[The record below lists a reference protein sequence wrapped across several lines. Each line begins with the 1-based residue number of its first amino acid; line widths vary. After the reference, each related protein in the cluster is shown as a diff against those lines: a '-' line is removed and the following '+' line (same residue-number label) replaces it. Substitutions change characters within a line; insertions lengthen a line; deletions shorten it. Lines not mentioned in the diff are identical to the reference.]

1 MNILN
6 EKFAMVNPPRC
17 GTRWVLGVINDIYGN
32 ITRHTH
38 SFNLDLLGDRKL
50 LMMVRNPYHR
60 LRSIF
65 RWQKTIGNIDA
76 ECNWEE
82 FVLHKDQNHTP
93 VSEMYGDNI
102 NLVDHFINLENVNKQ
117 IKDIMGIDLPPYN
130 NEYFDDS
137 YDDNLSLNE
146 AYSNPKVLSKVNKQ
160 FSGDFD
166 LFQYKYIT

>member
-38 SFNLDLLGDRKL
+38 SFNTNLLGDRKL

-65 RWQKTIGNIDA
+65 RWQKTLNNIKP
-76 ECNWEE
+76 ECTWEE
-82 FVLHKDQNHTP
+82 FVRDQSHTP
-93 VSEMYGDNI
+93 ICEMYRDNI

-117 IKDIMGIDLPPYN
+117 IKDIMGIKLPPYN
-130 NEYFDDS
+130 NEYFDEGQ
-137 YDDNLSLNE
+137 DDIMSFDE
-146 AYSNPKVLSKVNKQ
+146 AYSNPEVISKVNKQ
-160 FSGDFD
+160 FSKDFKK
-166 LFQYKYIT
+166 FQYSYIT